1 MLRSIAVVLCL
12 ALMVLPCGWGGGGQT
27 PPPGPEPPTGDSELV
42 QVGPLQ
48 IRPASTAG
56 FTAQSMPTPAG
67 TCAFVALSGSEITWM
82 ASQALMDRLLYVTDQ
97 WYYSHVAMCNLDG
110 SNQVRLNTNT
120 AYETDPQWS
129 PDGTKIAFVRQW
141 GAQDTE
147 IMVMNADGSGVK
159 ALTSNAVPDSSPTW
173 SPDSQKIA
181 WQSGWPNAE
190 IWTMYADGSEK
201 TNISQNPNS
210 DYEPDWS
217 SSTIG
222 AAVAFIS
229 DRDGTFEIY
238 RMAPDGTGQTRVT
251 NDTIYTYQPAWNSA
265 GTEIAC
271 SYQLGS
277 AERDIM
283 SVTVATGEWH
293 TLMLGPACDHEPV
306 WSGDDTFI
314 AAESGRGVPLSTHI
328 WLQQTTAPYQAF
340 QVQRTTADQYDPDLG
355 SPTMQ
360 TERVLVGPYGSDWGG
375 TDPVFTSADA
385 GIVAFDGRGYRNFV
399 RIGVRTA
406 DLPTLQLTPL
416 ADTGWDLVG
425 VVVEAAEIVNLKE
438 DAGRGVPP
446 VTWQLDPLNSGAAVL
461 YFGAFSGKLVA
472 VLPVRDV
479 VSPTATGSP
488 AAGIRQRVESG
499 RLVVEGDFAAV
510 FDAQGHNRAPTG
522 AARAT
527 ISDGEVLVAGQ

>member
-12 ALMVLPCGWGGGGQT
+12 GLVVFPCGCGGGG
-27 PPPGPEPPTGDSELV
+27 PPPPEPRPPAGGAELV

-48 IRPASTAG
+48 IRTTSTAG

-67 TCAFVALSGSEITWM
+67 TCAFVALSGSRITWM
-82 ASQALMDRLLYVTDQ
+82 ASQAFMDRLLYVTDQ

-141 GAQDTE
+141 GTQDTE
-147 IMVMNADGSGVK
+147 IMVMDADGSGVK
-159 ALTSNAVPDSSPTW
+159 ALTSNTVPDSSPTW

-181 WQSGWPNAE
+181 WESGWPNAE
-190 IWTMYADGSEK
+190 IWTMYADGSEQ
-201 TNISQNPNS
+201 TNISQNPAN
-210 DYEPDWS
+210 DYQPDWS
-217 SSTIG
+217 SSTSG
-222 AAVAFIS
+222 AAIAFIS
-229 DRDGTFEIY
+229 DRTGTFEVY
-238 RMAPDGTGQTRVT
+238 RMAPDGTGQARVT
-251 NDTIYTYQPAWNSA
+251 NDGIYNYQPAWNSA

-271 SYQLGS
+271 SYELGS

-283 SVTVATGEWH
+283 SVTVATGEWR
-293 TLMLGPACDHEPV
+293 TLMLGPARDHEPV

-314 AAESGRGVPLSTHI
+314 AAESGRNAYLAAHI
-328 WLQQTTAPYQAF
+328 WLQQTTPPYHAF
-340 QVQRTTADQYDPDLG
+340 QVHRNAADQYDPDLG
-355 SPTMQ
+355 SPAMQ
-360 TERVLVGPYGSDWGG
+360 TERVLIGPHGSDWGG
-375 TDPVFTSADA
+375 TDPVFTGADA

-406 DLPTLQLTPL
+406 DLPTLQATPL
-416 ADTGWDLVG
+416 SDTGWDLVG

-446 VTWQLDPLNSGAAVL
+446 VTWQLDPFNSGAAVL
-461 YFGAFSGKLVA
+461 YFGAFSGKLVS

-479 VSPTATGSP
+479 VSPTAARSP
-488 AAGIRQRVESG
+488 TDLVRQRIEGG
-499 RLVVEGDFAAV
+499 RLVVEGNFAAV
-510 FDAQGHNRAPTG
+510 FDAQGHNLAPGG
-522 AARAT
+522 ATHAT
-527 ISDGEVLVAGQ
+527 ISDGELTAAGE